1 VAVFIS
7 TVDTTVVN
15 VALPDIASDLDAT
28 TADLQWVMDAY
39 TIALAGLILLGG
51 GLADRFGRK
60 RIFITGLTLFALTS
74 LLATFADSSVELIA
88 YRALMGIG
96 AALIMPP
103 ALSLIAV
110 IFPPET
116 RRVALSIWSV
126 IAGAGVALG
135 PVIGGLLLDNFWWGS
150 AFLVNVPVALV
161 TVVAAFVLLP
171 ESRRPGAPR
180 LDVLGAVL
188 SVLALGGLIYGII
201 EAPHTGWLDPE
212 IITALTLGIA
222 SVGAFAWRELHCE
235 DPLFDVRVLGDGRV
249 LAGFTTLFLFYVTFL
264 GVNFLIPQYLQSVE
278 DRSTLAAGVVMLPL
292 GAATMVMAP
301 LTPRF
306 TNRLGYRR
314 MLTASLAGLGAGA
327 ALLSLLADAGGPVI
341 VTIGLL
347 LVGAS
352 LGLGFPPATAVV
364 LNSLPVEK
372 AGDGS
377 AVNQVA
383 RQVGAAFG
391 VALVGSILAVVY
403 SAEIEPATSN
413 LSAADASKA
422 EQSITGATSVADD
435 LPASEGAAL
444 EHAADDGFERGT
456 EIALWTVTALM
467 AAGALLAFRL
477 LRPPDPARGA
487 EP

>member
-15 VALPDIASDLDAT
+15 VALPDIATDLDAT

-74 LLATFADSSVELIA
+74 LLATFADSAVELIA
-88 YRALMGIG
+88 YRALMGVG

-171 ESRRPGAPR
+171 ESRRPGAPP
-180 LDVLGAVL
+180 LDILGAIL

-212 IITALTLGIA
+212 IIAALVLGA
-222 SVGAFAWRELHCE
+222 AMVGAFAWRELSCR
-235 DPLFDVRVLGDGRV
+235 DPLFDVRVLADGRV
-249 LAGFTTLFLFYVTFL
+249 LAGFSTLFLFYITFL
-264 GVNFLIPQYLQSVE
+264 GVNFLVPQYLQSVE
-278 DRSTLAAGVVMLPL
+278 DRSTLAAGAVMLPL
-292 GAATMVMAP
+292 GAGTVVMAP

-314 MLTASLAGLGAGA
+314 MLTASLAGLALGA
-327 ALLSLLADAGGPVI
+327 ALLSLLADTGGPVI
-341 VTIGLL
+341 VMIGLL

-352 LGLGFPPATAVV
+352 LGFGFPPATAVV
-364 LNSLPVEK
+364 LNALPVEK

-403 SAEIEPATSN
+403 SAEVEPATSS
-413 LSAADASKA
+413 LSEADASKA

-435 LPASEGAAL
+435 LPSSEGATL
-444 EHAADDGFERGT
+444 EQAADDAFERGT
-456 EIALWTVTALM
+456 EFALWTVAALM
-467 AAGALLAFRL
+467 AAGALLTFRL
-477 LRPPDPARGA
+477 LRPDPTRGA